1 MSMVRMA
8 RIAGLAIAL
17 CAVTTAPAHA
27 AFFPDLTVG
36 LAPVTAGGTPTLAA
50 AIAQP
55 ATDTPIERFTLTLPA
70 GFSATG
76 APGASSCAATA
87 LASGTCSAGTRIGTF
102 RFRLGTDVPL
112 AGGIYKT
119 SPTTFGFLVSF
130 LDGAVSQ
137 TVQGSLSSRASG
149 ALDIKLDQLPALP
162 LTQLQLA
169 FSEGPLSL
177 VRAPDQCGAYTLD
190 GKFTSRSGELAIDRT
205 TMAIRGCE
213 GVPAV
218 MVADVRMTER
228 RFEAG
233 GSVYGTRTMIAW
245 WASEGVDHTD
255 LRIERRVDGVWRHVG
270 TLIATGWKGNN
281 FVRWDGRLNGREL
294 KPGRYGVRI
303 QPAGSDA
310 AERLRFRIVR

>member
-1 MSMVRMA
+1 MVRMA
-8 RIAGLAIAL
+8 RIAGLAVAL
-17 CAVTTAPAHA
+17 CAVTAAPAHA
-27 AFFPDLTVG
+27 AFFPDLTIG
-36 LAPVTAGGTPTLAA
+36 LAPATAGGTPTIAA

-70 GFSATG
+70 GFSPTG
-76 APGASSCAATA
+76 APGASSCTDAALGA
-87 LASGTCSAGTRIGTF
+87 DACPADTRIGTF
-102 RFRLGTDVPL
+102 LARLGVNVPL

-119 SPTTFGFLVSF
+119 GPSTFGFRVSV

-137 TVQGSLSSRASG
+137 IVQGSVVPRTNG
-149 ALDIKLDQLPALP
+149 ALDLTVDQLPALP

-169 FSEGPLSL
+169 FSDGPLSL
-177 VRAPDQCGAYTLD
+177 VRAPDQCGAYTID

-218 MVADVRMTER
+218 LVADVRMSER
-228 RFEAG
+228 SFESG

-245 WASEGVDHTD
+245 WASEEVDHTKV
-255 LRIERRVDGVWRHVG
+255 LIERRVDGSWRRIG
-270 TLIATGWKGNN
+270 TLVATGYKGDN
-281 FVRWDGRLNGREL
+281 FVRWDGRLKGHAL

-303 QPAGSDA
+303 QPAGSEASD
-310 AERLRFRIVR
+310 RLRFRIVR